1 MTAARLVLEDGA
13 VFPGESFGAAV
24 SSAGEVVF
32 NTAMTGYTE
41 SLTDPSYAGQ
51 ILAMTWPL
59 VGNYGVPPHLLE
71 NGIQKFFESNQI
83 WVKGLVVSEYS
94 QQYSHWNAVESL
106 SQWMERE
113 GIPGIFGIDTRA
125 LTKRLRE
132 RGTMLGKIIVDDPAG
147 NPQDVEFYDPGK
159 VNLIAQCSCTEITEY
174 KAVGSRQE
182 AVVNSELSASF
193 NNSSRN
199 SQLATRNSNI
209 RIALIDCG
217 AKNNI
222 LRSLL
227 RRGATVIRVPWN
239 FDVTTI
245 DYDGLMI
252 SNGPGDPQMAEE
264 TVENIKKAFEL
275 NKPIF
280 GICMGNQILARAAGA
295 TTYRMRYG
303 HRGHNQPVILQGT
316 HQTWITSQNHGYAV
330 DPLRLSDDWEPSYI
344 NLNDGTCEG
353 IAHKSKPFSSVQFH
367 PEASGGPR
375 DAGVLFDRFLQ
386 LVNNN

>member
-106 SQWMERE
+106 SEWMERE
-113 GIPGIFGIDTRA
+113 GIPGISGIDTRA

-132 RGTMLGKIIVDDPAG
+132 RGTMLGKIVVDDPAG
-147 NPQDVEFYDPGK
+147 KPQDVDFYDPGK

-182 AVVNSELSASF
+182 AVVNSELSASL

-209 RIALIDCG
+209 RIVLIDCG

-280 GICMGNQILARAAGA
+280 GICMGNQLLARAAGA

-375 DAGVLFDRFLQ
+375 DAGVLFDRFLDSIRRQ
-386 LVNNN
+386 

>member
-1 MTAARLVLEDGA
+1 MTAARLVLEDGS

-147 NPQDVEFYDPGK
+147 KPQDVEFYDPGK
-159 VNLIAQCSCTEITEY
+159 VNLIAQCSCTEITEF
-174 KAVGSRQE
+174 KPEQPSGV
-182 AVVNSELSASF
+182 
-193 NNSSRN
+193 
-199 SQLATRNSNI
+199 

-280 GICMGNQILARAAGA
+280 GICMGNQLLARAAGA

-386 LVNNN
+386 LVINN

>member
-113 GIPGIFGIDTRA
+113 GIPGISGIDTRA

-132 RGTMLGKIIVDDPAG
+132 RGTMLGKIVVDDPAG
-147 NPQDVEFYDPGK
+147 KPQDVEFYDPGK

-182 AVVNSELSASF
+182 AVVNSEFSTSL

-280 GICMGNQILARAAGA
+280 GICMGNQLLARAAGA

>member
-132 RGTMLGKIIVDDPAG
+132 RGTMLGKIVVDDPAG

-182 AVVNSELSASF
+182 AVVDSELSTSS

-199 SQLATRNSNI
+199 SQLATRNSEV

-280 GICMGNQILARAAGA
+280 GICMGNQLLARAAGA

-375 DAGVLFDRFLQ
+375 DAGVLFDRFLDSIRRQ
-386 LVNNN
+386 

>member
-174 KAVGSRQE
+174 KPEQPSGV
-182 AVVNSELSASF
+182 
-193 NNSSRN
+193 
-199 SQLATRNSNI
+199 

-280 GICMGNQILARAAGA
+280 GICMGNQLLARAAGA
-295 TTYRMRYG
+295 TTYRMHYG

-386 LVNNN
+386 LVINN

>member
-106 SQWMERE
+106 SEWMERE

-182 AVVNSELSASF
+182 AVVNSELSTSLD
-193 NNSSRN
+193 NSSRN
-199 SQLATRNSNI
+199 SQLATRNSNV

-280 GICMGNQILARAAGA
+280 GICMGNQLLARAAGA

-344 NLNDGTCEG
+344 NLSDGTCEG

-375 DAGVLFDRFLQ
+375 DAGVLFDRFLDSIRRQ
-386 LVNNN
+386 

>member
-106 SQWMERE
+106 SEWMERE
-113 GIPGIFGIDTRA
+113 GVPGIFGIDTRA

-182 AVVNSELSASF
+182 AVVDLELGTSID
-193 NNSSRN
+193 NSSRN
-199 SQLATRNSNI
+199 SQLATRNSEV

-280 GICMGNQILARAAGA
+280 GICMGNQLLARAAGA